1 MSTKKNQCQHQAKS
15 QNPFATLIEC
25 VGASIAAVAMVP
37 ALIVDAVVSSVTS

>member
-15 QNPFATLIEC
+15 SNPFATLIEC
-25 VGASIAAVAMVP
+25 VGTGIVAVAMVP